1 MTSAFPRIASPGI
14 TCVPLILFSCIERH
28 GENEECSGLLRGILQ
43 TWRDEYEDPGKAYK
57 RKKAVSTQR
66 SAFSRRGGLK
76 ANCNVGMDGRFTKS
90 CGYSRRKKH
99 KVPPLL
105 HCVEKPRDDA
115 TLERRILSRSFFI
128 EKNVSL
134 GEC

>member
-1 MTSAFPRIASPGI
+1 MERTKSVRVYCVQFCRLGEMSMRILEKPTKGKKQSALSAQHSA
-14 TCVPLILFSCIERH
+14 
-28 GENEECSGLLRGILQ
+28 RG
-43 TWRDEYEDPGKAYK
+43 
-57 RKKAVSTQR
+57 
-66 SAFSRRGGLK
+66 RGGLK
-76 ANCNVGMDGRFTKS
+76 ANCNVGMDQRFTKS

-115 TLERRILSRSFFI
+115 TLERRILPRSFFI